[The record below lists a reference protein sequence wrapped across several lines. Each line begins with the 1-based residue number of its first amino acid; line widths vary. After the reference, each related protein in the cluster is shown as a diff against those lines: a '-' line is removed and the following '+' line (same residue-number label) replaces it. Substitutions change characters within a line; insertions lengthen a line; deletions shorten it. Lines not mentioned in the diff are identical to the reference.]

1 MHPIK
6 WKIKTCL
13 IFWGDV
19 SDLQI
24 FVLNDVLPSSNSQKY
39 FKQSK
44 GNTLATVSSDIKKDL
59 AKQNLFQASAIR
71 LSKRFADVSRTQS
84 RKSAQYNLVK
94 MHIHVRTKK

>member
-1 MHPIK
+1 MMSFHHPTAKNISNK
-6 WKIKTCL
+6 VKEIHWLALLCL
-13 IFWGDV
+13 V
-19 SDLQI
+19 EM
-24 FVLNDVLPSSNSQKY
+24 
-39 FKQSK
+39 
-44 GNTLATVSSDIKKDL
+44 TVSSDIKKDL